1 MFSRS
6 ALIGLLIVVAAAV
19 SAPVASATIS
29 PGLTLEQSG
38 GTAAGSS
45 VATGFDINSHA
56 TIADS
61 LETLTVSLPAGLLV
75 NLNQNNG
82 SCLASAA
89 PTPLC
94 EIARGTINGATGTP
108 VNLYLV
114 TPPTP
119 SGIVQNLKASSQ
131 PLNAAGVDL
140 VIQGGATISGALT
153 LTSSPSVALTLSFA
167 SIPLASHV
175 KELQLM
181 FASMRL
187 PTNCTT
193 VESLAVQASSWQGSS
208 GTAAAPLAVSGCSS
222 LPYNP
227 TISAKVTKENA
238 GAMVEVQFTQGAG
251 EAASNSLEFGEPPGV
266 KLNKVL
272 APCFNGETCTVG
284 TVAASSPLLPSTAL
298 SSGML
303 TLAGSINK
311 GNPSQAISGSLTMSF
326 PPPFEFSVAG
336 PIDIAEKM
344 LSFSGLP
351 DLPLSTL
358 TFTFTGIP
366 AGPAFTTE
374 CEPGTIAATVLS
386 QDGNPAARISGPVT
400 NVGCP
405 PPSARPKV
413 SGSLG
418 GLAAGKPVLH
428 VSATR
433 GSGAANIASLQ
444 VSLPGG
450 LSFSRHAIA
459 THRSC
464 KRAHGHNKC
473 TTAYSVKGF
482 SLHGAG
488 LASARLQGSALL
500 VTFSHAVASASLTAR
515 GPLLAESRAL
525 RQKAKRHQTKGVAAS
540 VRVTDAKGTGTTV
553 SVP

>member
-6 ALIGLLIVVAAAV
+6 ALIGLLIAAATTIF
-19 SAPVASATIS
+19 APVASATIS
-29 PGLTLEQSG
+29 PGVTLEQSG
-38 GTAAGSS
+38 GTSAGSS

-61 LETLTVSLPAGLLV
+61 LETLTVGLPAGLLV
-75 NLNQNNG
+75 NLNLNG
-82 SCLASAA
+82 GACVASAA

-94 EIARGTINGATGTP
+94 QLASGTINGATGTP
-108 VNLYLV
+108 ATLYLV

-119 SGIVQNLKASSQ
+119 SGIVQNLKAASA
-131 PLNAAGVDL
+131 PLNVAGVDL
-140 VIQGGATISGALT
+140 VIQGGETISGALT
-153 LTSSPSVALTLSFA
+153 LTSSPTVALNLSFS

-175 KELQLM
+175 KELQLT
-181 FASMRL
+181 FGSMRL

-193 VESLAVQASSWQGSS
+193 VESLTVQGSSWQGSS
-208 GTAAAPLAVSGCSS
+208 GTASAPLAVSGCSS
-222 LPYNP
+222 LPYAP
-227 TISAKVTKENA
+227 SISAKVTKQSS

-251 EAASNSLEFGEPPGV
+251 EAASNALEFGEPPGV

-284 TVAASSPLLPSTAL
+284 TVAASSPLLPATAL

-344 LSFSGLP
+344 LSFSGMP

-386 QDGNPAARISGPVT
+386 QDGNPATKISGPVT
-400 NVGCP
+400 NVNCP
-405 PPSARPKV
+405 PPSARPKA
-413 SGSLG
+413 SGSLS
-418 GLAAGKPVLH
+418 GLASGRPVLH
-428 VSATR
+428 VSASR
-433 GSGAANIASLQ
+433 GSGAPNIASL
-444 VSLPGG
+444 SITLPGG
-450 LSFSRHAIA
+450 LSFGHHAIA
-459 THRSC
+459 TRRSC
-464 KRAHGHNKC
+464 KRVHGHNRC
-473 TTAYSVKGF
+473 TTGYSVKGF
-482 SLHGAG
+482 SLSGAA
-488 LASARLQGSALL
+488 LASARMQGGALL
-500 VTFSHAVASASLTAR
+500 LKFAHAVAKVSLVAR
-515 GPLLAESRAL
+515 GPLLVESKTLQR
-525 RQKAKRHQTKGVAAS
+525 KAKRHQAKGVAAR
-540 VRVTDAKGTGTTV
+540 VRITDAAGAGTTV

>member
-6 ALIGLLIVVAAAV
+6 ALVGLLVVAATAIF
-19 SAPVASATIS
+19 APVASATIS
-29 PGLTLEQSG
+29 PGVTLEQSG
-38 GTAAGSS
+38 GTGAGSS

-61 LETLTVSLPAGLLV
+61 LETLTVGLPAGLLV
-75 NLNQNNG
+75 NLNQNG
-82 SCLASAA
+82 GACLASAA

-94 EIARGTINGATGTP
+94 EIARGTINGASGTP

-153 LTSSPSVALTLSFA
+153 LTSSPTVALTLSFS

-181 FASMRL
+181 FGSMRL

-193 VESLAVQASSWQGSS
+193 VESLTVQASSWQGSS
-208 GTAAAPLAVSGCSS
+208 GTAGAPLAVSGCSS
-222 LPYNP
+222 LPYAP
-227 TISAKVTKENA
+227 TVSAKVTKENA
-238 GAMVEVQFTQGAG
+238 GAEVEVQFTQGAG

-272 APCFNGETCTVG
+272 APCFNGQTCTVG
-284 TVAASSPLLPSTAL
+284 TVAATSPLLPATAL

-344 LSFSGLP
+344 LSFSGMP
-351 DLPLSTL
+351 DLPMSTL

-386 QDGNPAARISGPVT
+386 QDGNPAQRISGPVT
-400 NVGCP
+400 NVNCP
-405 PPSARPKV
+405 PPSARPKA

-418 GLAAGKPVLH
+418 GLASGKPVLH
-428 VSATR
+428 VSTTH
-433 GSGAANIASLQ
+433 GSGAPGIASLQ

-450 LSFSRHAIA
+450 LSFGRHAIA

-464 KRAHGHNKC
+464 KRVKGHSKC
-473 TTAYSVKGF
+473 KTAYSVKGF
-482 SLHGAG
+482 SLQGAG
-488 LASARLQGSALL
+488 LGSARIQGGAL
-500 VTFSHAVASASLTAR
+500 VVSFSHAVASASLTTR
-515 GPLLAESRAL
+515 GPLLLESKSL
-525 RQKAKRHQTKGVAAS
+525 RQKAKRHQTKGVAA
-540 VRVTDAKGTGTTV
+540 RIRITDAKGAGTTV